1 MIERLVIATLA
12 ALVTVPGHAE
22 LAPFVAAYEVKY
34 ANFEAGRSTLRLA
47 PAEAPGQ
54 WRMESTA
61 DATGLAR
68 LVAGGTLT
76 QVSTV
81 EVRGEQVR
89 PVRFSF
95 DDGMSR
101 VDEDI
106 DLTFDWAG
114 KHVRGKAK
122 GEPVDLELV
131 ADLQDMVSVQLRVML
146 ALQAGS
152 MPATLPLIDSNKIKT
167 YRYTEVRRERLKTAA
182 GEFDTVVYESTRD
195 GSDRI
200 TRSWLA
206 PALGYLTVQMEQE
219 RRGRR
224 LLSMYLQRYQPGP

>member
-1 MIERLVIATLA
+1 MIDRRVLAALA
-12 ALVTVPGHAE
+12 ALVAFPGQAE

-47 PAEAPGQ
+47 PADTPGQ

-89 PVRFSF
+89 PLRFNF

-106 DLTFDWAG
+106 ELTFDWAG
-114 KHVRGKAK
+114 RRVRGAAK

-131 ADLQDMVSVQLRVML
+131 PDLQDMVSVQLRVML
-146 ALQAGS
+146 ALQAGN
-152 MPATLPLIDSNKIKT
+152 MPDTLPLIDSNKIKT
-167 YRYTEVRRERLKTAA
+167 YRYTAIRRERLKTAA
-182 GEFDTVVYESTRD
+182 GEFDTVVYESIRE
-195 GSDRI
+195 GSDRV

-206 PALGYLTVQMEQE
+206 PQLGYLTVQMEQE

>member
-1 MIERLVIATLA
+1 MIQRLVLATLA
-12 ALVTVPGHAE
+12 TLIALPGQAE

-34 ANFEAGRSTLRLA
+34 ANFEAGRSTLRLT
-47 PAEAPGQ
+47 PAQGTGQ

-81 EVRGEQVR
+81 EVRGERVQ
-89 PVRFSF
+89 PLRFSF
-95 DDGMSR
+95 NDGMSR

-106 DLTFDWAG
+106 DLTFDWRG
-114 KHVRGKAK
+114 RRVRGAAK

-146 ALQAGS
+146 ALQAGN
-152 MPATLPLIDSNKIKT
+152 MPASLPLIDGNRIKT

-182 GEFDTVVYESTRD
+182 GEYDTVVYESTRE
-195 GSDRI
+195 GSDRV

-206 PALGYLTVQMEQE
+206 PELGYLTVQMEQE

-224 LLSMYLQRYQPGP
+224 LLSMSLQRYQPGP

>member
-1 MIERLVIATLA
+1 MIERLVLATLA
-12 ALVTVPGHAE
+12 ALVALPGQAE

-34 ANFEAGRSTLRLA
+34 ANFEAGRSTLRLT
-47 PAEAPGQ
+47 PAETPGQ

-68 LVAGGTLT
+68 LVAGGTLI
-76 QVSTV
+76 QVSTI

-106 DLTFDWAG
+106 DLAFDWAG
-114 KHVRGKAK
+114 KRVRGEAK

-146 ALQAGS
+146 ALQAGK
-152 MPATLPLIDSNKIKT
+152 MPTTLPLIDSNKIKT

-182 GEFDTVVYESTRD
+182 GEFETVVYESTRE
-195 GSDRI
+195 GSDRV

-206 PALGYLTVQMEQE
+206 PQLGYLTVQMEQE

>member
-1 MIERLVIATLA
+1 MNRRMVIGLLA
-12 ALVTVPGHAE
+12 AVLALPAQAQ
-22 LAPFVAAYEVKY
+22 LAPFVAGYEVKY
-34 ANFEAGRSTLRLA
+34 ASFEAGRSTLRLA
-47 PAEAPGQ
+47 PAGSPGQ

-81 EVRGEQVR
+81 EVKGEQVR
-89 PVRFSF
+89 PLQFSF

-101 VDEDI
+101 VEEDI
-106 DLTFDWAG
+106 ALTFDWAG
-114 KHVRGKAK
+114 KRVRGKAK
-122 GEPVDLELV
+122 GAPVDLELV
-131 ADLQDMVSVQLRVML
+131 ADLQDMVSIQLRVML
-146 ALQAGS
+146 ALQAGR
-152 MPATLPLIDSNKIKT
+152 MPATLPLIDSDKIKT

-182 GEFDTVVYESTRD
+182 GEFDTVVYESARE
-195 GSDRI
+195 GSDRV

-206 PALGYLTVQMEQE
+206 PKLGYLTVQMEQE

-224 LLSMYLQRYQPGP
+224 LLSMSLQRYQPAP